1 MNLDEAPAHAA
12 QLADLLQS
20 VLKLGGHLDSPPAD
34 VGALIKAAQGAV
46 AAGGKADELPVIVVQ
61 LRGGTIEQSIGTHP
75 ARIIFLDDDIEG
87 LDRNQVTYVSGE
99 DQYVTDGLL
108 NVKPSAVADVLEEMA
123 AHVPE
128 EEDEPLEPDG
138 LRP

>member
-1 MNLDEAPAHAA
+1 MKLDGAPAHAA
-12 QLADLLQS
+12 QLAELLES
-20 VLKLGGHLDSPPAD
+20 LLKLGGHLDSPPAD
-34 VGALIKAAQGAV
+34 VGALIKAAQDAV
-46 AAGGKADELPVIVVQ
+46 ARGKADELPVIVIQ

-75 ARIIFLDDDIEG
+75 ARIIFLDDDLEG

-99 DQYVTDGLL
+99 DQYVTDALL

-128 EEDEPLEPDG
+128 EEEEPLDPDG